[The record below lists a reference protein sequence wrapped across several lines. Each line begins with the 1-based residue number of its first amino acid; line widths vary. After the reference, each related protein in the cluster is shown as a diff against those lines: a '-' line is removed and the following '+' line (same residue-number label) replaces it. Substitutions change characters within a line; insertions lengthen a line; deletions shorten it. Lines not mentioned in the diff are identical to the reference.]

1 MIKVEKSANTLD
13 EGIKNLMAGAKADYE
28 RMSTRN
34 GQTELTGYSKEQV
47 ETWDNK
53 TKVMPGKKY
62 IKIVQDTGVFCFIVK
77 EDFKHFK
84 KGDILKAAGY
94 NAPAL
99 NSARGNVLTGNY
111 AIQWTGPLYMD
122 SQRRLR

>member
-1 MIKVEKSANTLD
+1 MFVEKKANTLD
-13 EGIKNLMAGAKADYE
+13 EGIKNLMAGAKLDYE

-62 IKIVQDTGVFCFIVK
+62 IKIVQDTGVFCFIAK

-99 NSARGNVLTGNY
+99 NSARGNVLSGNY
-111 AIQWTGPLYMD
+111 PIQWTGPLYMD

>member
-1 MIKVEKSANTLD
+1 MMKVSQKCETLE
-13 EGIKNLMAGAKADYE
+13 EGIKFLMAGAKADYVA
-28 RMSTRN
+28 MSTSY
-34 GQTELTGYSKEQV
+34 GKKELTGYSLEQ
-47 ETWDNK
+47 TSLWDIK
-53 TKVMPGKKY
+53 TKISHGKKY

-99 NSARGNVLTGNY
+99 NSARGNVLDGNY
-111 AIQWTGPLYMD
+111 AIQWTGPLY
-122 SQRRLR
+122 LK